1 MRKSAWF
8 SPAAPSKGVVGS
20 SRRRLE
26 QADVHLTKG
35 QGVADH
41 ATKQIEMPGA
51 DQAGARSSRALF
63 AALLGAVLA
72 DAWLASTP
80 MPLGGPNVWFAALLL
95 LLTAHHVLKQT
106 SFTATGWRS
115 FASEHRAVVA
125 VSVPAV
131 LLLAW
136 AGATFAR
143 SGAFD
148 IVQVGRMAFGIGVLW
163 ATVVCVDSAGRAKA
177 MLLAIMLCAAA
188 SALFGFGTL
197 FVGEP
202 FLAAWERL
210 ATVDDDAWEMVLLGR
225 MAGLASHSSTLALQL
240 VVALTVVPAAL
251 VWRAAATGA
260 TQSLPKTV
268 ALASVAAV
276 LVLATLL
283 NGHRAT
289 TIGVTAGCAAIVV
302 FGWLT
307 LRAGERRCLLW
318 LLPMLGM
325 WAGVFA
331 QLVPT
336 AFCEDEAEQRRRLD
350 RAGDLGPLYR
360 NRLPFRVRE
369 RGPGD
374 ESSPH
379 AQGHRF
385 EDIGNRLL
393 VFEVRPVYAER
404 KGEASAIVL
413 EPTMG
418 HVEISWYEPDDAER
432 ISAFEFRHRPV
443 AEVDWTAWRQF
454 VPAMSSRGQLFFDP
468 RVDYGPAASSRTTS
482 DLGDDPRFRAVRH
495 VLAGFRPRHKYLVEL
510 QMRSAEHRTVF
521 PMVVRTSASGEVPL
535 VWFEKSRPPAPH
547 GHRVRARLPR
557 GREWAPWQTLTL
569 GDVGRRDGH
578 AQAVDRQRTVLD
590 IGDLRRAPLEEM
602 QPTRTPLDYLCHYVR
617 RERFAFLNASS
628 QSRLHQAVDALQH
641 LATHLLGTGAHF
653 PARSAQRSPVA
664 RGQRLDLVVDTAPHN
679 QVLHVAVL
687 FGVPGLAL
695 FGAFYV
701 VVCWAAA
708 RTARLAAGSRR
719 ADFHFLAA
727 ALVGA
732 VVAYSVVSLSMPIG
746 PFTSGWGH
754 FYLLGLLFSVLRLLE
769 AHLAEREALGA

>member
-148 IVQVGRMAFGIGVLW
+148 VVQVGRMAFGIGVLW

-177 MLLAIMLCAAA
+177 MLLAIMLCTAV

-197 FVGEP
+197 FAGAP
-202 FLAAWERL
+202 FLGAWERL

-225 MAGLASHSSTLALQL
+225 MAGLTSHSSTLALQL
-240 VVALTVVPAAL
+240 VVALAVVPAAL

-260 TQSLPKTV
+260 EQSLSKTV
-268 ALASVAAV
+268 ALALVAAV
-276 LVLATLL
+276 LVLAALL

-289 TIGVTAGCAAIVV
+289 IVGVTVGCGVIAVI
-302 FGWLT
+302 GWLA
-307 LRAGERRCLLW
+307 LRTGERRRLLW
-318 LLPMLGM
+318 LLPVLGI
-325 WAGVFA
+325 WAGAVA
-331 QLVPT
+331 QLAPE

-360 NRLPFRVRE
+360 GRLPFRE
-369 RGPGD
+369 RTQGD
-374 ESSPH
+374 ESAPH

-385 EDIGNRLL
+385 EDLGLRLL
-393 VFEVRPVYAER
+393 VFEVRPVFAEG
-404 KGEASAIVL
+404 KGAASAIVL
-413 EPTMG
+413 EPKWRYA
-418 HVEISWYEPDDAER
+418 EISWYEPRDAER
-432 ISAFEFRHRPV
+432 IAAYEFRHRPV
-443 AEVDWTAWRQF
+443 AGDNWTAWREF
-454 VPAMSSRGQLFFDP
+454 VPAMSSRGQLFFYP
-468 RVDYGPAASSRTTS
+468 SIDYGPASSRTAS
-482 DLGDDPRFRAVRH
+482 GLGDDPRFRAVRH
-495 VLAGFRPRHKYLVEL
+495 VLAGFRPTRRYLLQL
-510 QMRSAEHRTVF
+510 QMQSGEHRTMF
-521 PMVVRTSASGEVPL
+521 PMVVRSSASGEVPL
-535 VWFEKSRPPAPH
+535 VWFEKSAPL
-547 GHRVRARLPR
+547 GPYDYRVRMRLPT
-557 GREWAPWQTLTL
+557 GREWTPWQTLAHV
-569 GDVGRRDGH
+569 DVDGRGVH
-578 AQAVDRQRTVLD
+578 AHAVDQQRTVLD
-590 IGDLRRAPLEEM
+590 IRDLRRAPLDEM
-602 QPTRTPLDYLCHYVR
+602 QPTHTPLDYFCHYVR
-617 RERFAFLNASS
+617 SERFAFLNASS
-628 QSRLHQAVDALQH
+628 RSRLQQAVDALRH

-653 PARSAQRSPVA
+653 PTRSAERGPASK
-664 RGQRLDLVVDTAPHN
+664 GQRLDLIVDTAPHN
-679 QVLHVAVL
+679 QALHVAVL

-695 FGAFYV
+695 FGAFYI

-708 RTARLAAGSRR
+708 RTVRLAAGSRR
-719 ADFHFLAA
+719 ADFHLLAA

-769 AHLAEREALGA
+769 AHCAQQRSPARS